1 MLYILL
7 ITLQVQP
14 PPSTSNNSQTTFS
27 TPPSSPH
34 SSPPSSSS
42 SSPVPDLIDPAD
54 PPEPEDFEYNV
65 YPRRCYCYPR
75 RVNYLRLLAQLAV
88 DASSITPDELR
99 RRYAEVYSKLFLY
112 VYLCS
117 SFLIKLNRLYHN
129 CQLLGLLV
137 QKTTR

>member
-14 PPSTSNNSQTTFS
+14 PPPS
-27 TPPSSPH
+27 PP

-42 SSPVPDLIDPAD
+42 SSPVPDLIDPH
-54 PPEPEDFEYNV
+54 EPEDFEYNV
-65 YPRRCYCYPR
+65 YISPFHQHPHRRCYCYPH

-88 DASSITPDELR
+88 DASSITRDELR
-99 RRYAEVYSKLFLY
+99 RRFAEVYSKLFLY

-117 SFLIKLNRLYHN
+117 SFLIKLNRLYDN
-129 CQLLGLLV
+129 CQPLGLLV